1 MSSPSNI
8 VAPLT
13 LSVLLGTLPSCVDS
27 DFDPTPGVPW
37 VSSIATRSMESGLPF
52 VSLQALVESP
62 QGYVGTPVAAEVF
75 CRVRFSK
82 PGLTHWAQCHVEI
95 FTDQGG
101 LAKVAEVRSK
111 QKTMRLPTNVAI
123 NADSAWSGR
132 GVLPVVVL
140 GDRYGVSGYRFDF
153 ERLVLKRP

>member
-82 PGLTHWAQCHVEI
+82 PGLT
-95 FTDQGG
+95 DQGG